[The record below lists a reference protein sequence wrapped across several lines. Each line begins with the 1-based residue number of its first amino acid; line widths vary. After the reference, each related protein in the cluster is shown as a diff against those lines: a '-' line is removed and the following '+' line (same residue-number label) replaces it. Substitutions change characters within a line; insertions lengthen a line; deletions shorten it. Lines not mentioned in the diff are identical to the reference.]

1 MTHSRIPHCRVAAF
15 ILFVGLLGGFHAIFA
30 QEQKLSEIEAS
41 VQREAFNFAKAYSDL
56 SITKDIPAVV
66 QYMAP
71 ELLSTVILHDL
82 QGNIRVIHSDYES
95 FRNYLNK
102 MVQTDG
108 LSIKY
113 NITKVHQLRV
123 HDDTLGVIVYEADYD
138 SKRDTTA
145 WSKGSEIVTMTLK
158 RVGTDWYVIH
168 FTTLAIEDNFLKGA
182 CFCEIFGNPNGE
194 FVMQTIMPA
203 AKTYTESSH
212 KVKFWQT
219 AKERFMRVDDRLYR
233 WMPNEDVW
241 AVNERQ
247 TDVQFI
253 GYAKTNQELL
263 RLVLQ
268 KDIFITNCSQIHI
281 AYK

>member
-1 MTHSRIPHCRVAAF
+1 MNVIKNFLRAEAKYVL
-15 ILFVGLLGGFHAIFA
+15 LFGLFFWYLQAYA
-30 QEQKLSEIEAS
+30 QDKLSEIEAN
-41 VQREAFNFAKAYSDL
+41 VQQEAFNFAKAYNDL

-71 ELLSTVILHDL
+71 ELVSTIINHDL
-82 QGNIRVIHSDYES
+82 NGNIKVIHSDYES
-95 FRNYLNK
+95 FRKYLGK

-113 NITKVHQLRV
+113 NITTVHQLRV
-123 HDDTLGVIVYEADYD
+123 HDDTLAVIVYEAEYD
-138 SKRDTTA
+138 AKRDTTA

-158 RVGTDWYVIH
+158 RIGTDWYVIH

-182 CFCEIFGNPNGE
+182 CFCEIFGDPQKE
-194 FVMQTIMPA
+194 FVLQAIMPS
-203 AKTYTESSH
+203 AKNYTESSH
-212 KVKFWQT
+212 KVRFLQT
-219 AKERFMRVDDRLYR
+219 GQDRFMRLDDRIYR
-233 WMPNEDVW
+233 WMPNDDVW

-263 RLVLQ
+263 KLVLQ
-268 KDIFITNCSQIHI
+268 KDVFISNCSQIHI
-281 AYK
+281 SYK